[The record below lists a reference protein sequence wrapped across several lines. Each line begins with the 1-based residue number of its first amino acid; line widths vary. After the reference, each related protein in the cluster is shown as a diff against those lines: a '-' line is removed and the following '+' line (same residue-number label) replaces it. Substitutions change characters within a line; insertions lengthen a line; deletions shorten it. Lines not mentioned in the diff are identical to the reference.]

1 MAPAQSRTGAVP
13 PGAAAAVDQR
23 TGVGRGCA
31 VSRQEPRAVGLA
43 ETALI
48 AYPFGLS
55 LLLPALR
62 LLQEVL
68 DLLQEPAGHLEVLG
82 DLGAR
87 GQLLQWSISTL
98 VAPGWLGRT
107 TGLGERTKLL
117 RTFGV
122 REAVNGVGV
131 LMQRRPALG
140 LWARVAGDALD
151 TAVVVKA
158 LRNNEGP
165 RKRLTATLVAL
176 LGVGALDLACARML
190 QSR

>member
-1 MAPAQSRTGAVP
+1 M
-13 PGAAAAVDQR
+13 
-23 TGVGRGCA
+23 
-31 VSRQEPRAVGLA
+31 GLA